1 MFCCLTDN
9 GINMVKAFK
18 ILQHDEKTEESKER
32 LSGTEDLLDADN
44 ENNDSYDDSEDDANF
59 EEASVIA
66 TNEIQQF
73 EEHEEE
79 HGTALATWR
88 RSSCF
93 THSLQLVVKTC
104 SPVMYQLRVR
114 TTTASLFSE
123 L

>member
-1 MFCCLTDN
+1 
-9 GINMVKAFK
+9 MVKAFK

-32 LSGTEDLLDADN
+32 QSGT
-44 ENNDSYDDSEDDANF
+44 EDDANF

-66 TNEIQQF
+66 TDEIQQF

-93 THSLQLVVKTC
+93 THSLQLIVKTC

-114 TTTASLFSE
+114 TTTASFSE
-123 L
+123 LYEVF